1 MDSKEMA
8 PGDIERRSFEI
19 ITEELGGRTFPP
31 LEEPVVKRVIH
42 TTADFSYADS
52 LVFTHDAAHCALDAL
67 RAGATVL
74 TDTNM
79 ALAGISKPALAKL
92 GCKAVCFMADPD
104 VAAAARA
111 AGTTRAVASM
121 DKACGIEGP
130 LIVAV
135 GNAPTALLRLAE
147 LMDAGKIA
155 PALVVG
161 VPVGFVN
168 VVEAKGA
175 TRTTRASHRREG
187 SQGRLDRGGCHYER
201 AALPDHAPRR
211 PEVTAPASAPAL
223 RIFAGTTEGRLLCE
237 WASRAGIPARAYAAT
252 EYGGELLGELPGIE
266 VHAGRLDDA
275 DMERELSGACI
286 VVDATHP
293 FATLASGNIRAAS
306 LAVGARCLRLARPV
320 EALPKG
326 VVPVASI
333 ACAARFLSENPGRAL
348 LTTGSKELAP
358 YTSVADF
365 AERFFVRV
373 LPLPGAITKCID
385 AGFSPSHVIG
395 MQGPFTREL
404 NEAMLRQVGA
414 QWLVTKDSGT
424 VGGTAEK
431 LAAARD
437 VGARCIVVTRPA
449 EGSGA
454 LSLRE
459 VEDALLREF
468 AR

>member
-42 TTADFSYADS
+42 TTADFTYADS

-92 GCKAVCFMADPD
+92 GCKAVCYMADPD

-147 LMDAGKIA
+147 LMDAGKIE

-168 VVEAKGA
+168 VVEAKEELLARRVPAIVARGRKGGSTVA
-175 TRTTRASHRREG
+175 AAIMNALLYQITRT
-187 SQGRLDRGGCHYER
+187 GG
-201 AALPDHAPRR
+201 A
-211 PEVTAPASAPAL
+211 
-223 RIFAGTTEGRLLCE
+223 
-237 WASRAGIPARAYAAT
+237 
-252 EYGGELLGELPGIE
+252 
-266 VHAGRLDDA
+266 
-275 DMERELSGACI
+275 
-286 VVDATHP
+286 
-293 FATLASGNIRAAS
+293 
-306 LAVGARCLRLARPV
+306 
-320 EALPKG
+320 K
-326 VVPVASI
+326 
-333 ACAARFLSENPGRAL
+333 
-348 LTTGSKELAP
+348 
-358 YTSVADF
+358 
-365 AERFFVRV
+365 
-373 LPLPGAITKCID
+373 
-385 AGFSPSHVIG
+385 
-395 MQGPFTREL
+395 
-404 NEAMLRQVGA
+404 
-414 QWLVTKDSGT
+414 
-424 VGGTAEK
+424 
-431 LAAARD
+431 
-437 VGARCIVVTRPA
+437 
-449 EGSGA
+449 
-454 LSLRE
+454 
-459 VEDALLREF
+459 
-468 AR
+468 

>member
-8 PGDIERRSFEI
+8 PGDIERRSFEF
-19 ITEELGGRTFPP
+19 ITEELGGRTFPHDSNIRLAPSFPP

-92 GCKAVCFMADPD
+92 GCKAVCYMADPN

-168 VVEAKGA
+168 VVEAKEELLA
-175 TRTTRASHRREG
+175 RRVPAIVARGRKGG
-187 SQGRLDRGGCHYER
+187 STV
-201 AALPDHAPRR
+201 A
-211 PEVTAPASAPAL
+211 APA
-223 RIFAGTTEGRLLCE
+223 I
-237 WASRAGIPARAYAAT
+237 
-252 EYGGELLGELPGIE
+252 
-266 VHAGRLDDA
+266 
-275 DMERELSGACI
+275 M
-286 VVDATHP
+286 
-293 FATLASGNIRAAS
+293 N
-306 LAVGARCLRLARPV
+306 
-320 EALPKG
+320 
-326 VVPVASI
+326 
-333 ACAARFLSENPGRAL
+333 AL
-348 LTTGSKELAP
+348 L
-358 YTSVADF
+358 YQ
-365 AERFFVRV
+365 
-373 LPLPGAITKCID
+373 I
-385 AGFSPSHVIG
+385 
-395 MQGPFTREL
+395 
-404 NEAMLRQVGA
+404 
-414 QWLVTKDSGT
+414 
-424 VGGTAEK
+424 
-431 LAAARD
+431 
-437 VGARCIVVTRPA
+437 TRP
-449 EGSGA
+449 GGPK
-454 LSLRE
+454 
-459 VEDALLREF
+459 
-468 AR
+468 

>member
-74 TDTNM
+74 T
-79 ALAGISKPALAKL
+79 GISKPALAKL
-92 GCKAVCFMADPD
+92 GCKAVCYMADPD

-168 VVEAKGA
+168 VVEAK
-175 TRTTRASHRREG
+175 E
-187 SQGRLDRGGCHYER
+187 
-201 AALPDHAPRR
+201 
-211 PEVTAPASAPAL
+211 
-223 RIFAGTTEGRLLCE
+223 
-237 WASRAGIPARAYAAT
+237 
-252 EYGGELLGELPGIE
+252 ELLARRVSAI
-266 VHAGRLDDA
+266 VARGRKGG
-275 DMERELSGACI
+275 ST
-286 VVDATHP
+286 V
-293 FATLASGNIRAAS
+293 AA
-306 LAVGARCLRLARPV
+306 A
-320 EALPKG
+320 
-326 VVPVASI
+326 I
-333 ACAARFLSENPGRAL
+333 MNAL
-348 LTTGSKELAP
+348 L
-358 YTSVADF
+358 YQ
-365 AERFFVRV
+365 
-373 LPLPGAITKCID
+373 I
-385 AGFSPSHVIG
+385 
-395 MQGPFTREL
+395 
-404 NEAMLRQVGA
+404 
-414 QWLVTKDSGT
+414 
-424 VGGTAEK
+424 
-431 LAAARD
+431 
-437 VGARCIVVTRPA
+437 TRP
-449 EGSGA
+449 GGPK
-454 LSLRE
+454 
-459 VEDALLREF
+459 
-468 AR
+468 

>member
-79 ALAGISKPALAKL
+79 ALAGISKPALAKI
-92 GCKAVCFMADPD
+92 GCQAVCYMADPD
-104 VAAAARA
+104 ARRWG
-111 AGTTRAVASM
+111 AGRV
-121 DKACGIEGP
+121 CERGRGE
-130 LIVAV
+130 
-135 GNAPTALLRLAE
+135 R
-147 LMDAGKIA
+147 
-155 PALVVG
+155 
-161 VPVGFVN
+161 
-168 VVEAKGA
+168 GA
-175 TRTTRASHRREG
+175 TRATRAGHRREG
-187 SQGRLDRGGCHYER
+187 SQGRLDRGGRHYER

-237 WASRAGIPARAYAAT
+237 WASGAGIPARAYAAT

-266 VHAGRLDDA
+266 VHAGRLDEA
-275 DMERELSGACI
+275 DMERELSGARI

-306 LAVGARCLRLARPV
+306 LAVGARCLRLARPA

-326 VVPVASI
+326 VVSVASI

-358 YTSVADF
+358 YTRVADF

-431 LAAARD
+431 LAAACD
-437 VGARCIVVTRPA
+437 VGARCIVVARPA
-449 EGSGA
+449 EGGGA